1 MVIGV
6 TESESPTGPLE
17 GALDRQPARAPCGA
31 ASSRRRS
38 SMAMERRVLTG
49 DCPPG
54 AAHAAGRGEGGAGRA
69 YFFVGAGAPLWIQLR
84 RAESSALVRLG
95 LPSAACGMTPVW
107 QVPPAEG
114 LHPAFPAVPAT
125 LR

>member
-17 GALDRQPARAPCGA
+17 GASGRQPARAPCVV
-31 ASSRRRS
+31 ASCRRRS
-38 SMAMERRVLTG
+38 SMTMERRALTEG
-49 DCPPG
+49 CHPRN
-54 AAHAAGRGEGGAGRA
+54 AHAAGRGGGGGGRV

-84 RAESSALVRLG
+84 RAASSALVRLG